1 MALNPTFINICLDK
15 YTEIPYIYNMDVIF
29 IETPEFVRKYDH
41 IASQDEM
48 MSLQRELIENPM
60 KGLIVQGTGGSRKIR
75 MRMPG
80 RGKSGGARI
89 IYYYVDLRGEIW
101 LLDFYLKSEK
111 DNLTSSE
118 KQKLFSFI
126 KEKIL

>member
-1 MALNPTFINICLDK
+1 
-15 YTEIPYIYNMDVIF
+15 
-29 IETPEFVRKYDH
+29 
-41 IASQDEM
+41 
-48 MSLQRELIENPM
+48 
-60 KGLIVQGTGGSRKIR
+60 

-101 LLDFYLKSEK
+101 LLDIYLKSEK
-111 DNLTSSE
+111 DNLASSE
-118 KQKLFSFI
+118 KQKLFAII

>member
-1 MALNPTFINICLDK
+1 MGI
-15 YTEIPYIYNMDVIF
+15 IF
-29 IETPEFVRKYDH
+29 IETPEFVRKFDRL
-41 IASQDEM
+41 ASQDEM
-48 MSLQRELIENPM
+48 VNLQKELIENPM
-60 KGLIVQGTGGSRKIR
+60 RGLIVQGTGGSRKIR

-118 KQKLFSFI
+118 KLKLYSFI

>member
-1 MALNPTFINICLDK
+1 
-15 YTEIPYIYNMDVIF
+15 MDVIF

-101 LLDFYLKSEK
+101 LLDIYLKSEK
-111 DNLTSSE
+111 DNLASSE
-118 KQKLFSFI
+118 KQKLFAII

>member
-1 MALNPTFINICLDK
+1 MNIL
-15 YTEIPYIYNMDVIF
+15 F
-29 IETPEFVRKYDH
+29 IETPEFVRKFDR

-48 MSLQRELIENPM
+48 IDLQRELIENPM
-60 KGLIVQGTGGSRKIR
+60 KGSFVQGTGGARKIR

-80 RGKSGGARI
+80 RGKSGARI
-89 IYYYVDLRGEIW
+89 IYYFVDLRGEIW
-101 LLDFYLKSEK
+101 LLDVYLKSDK

-118 KQKLFSFI
+118 KQKLFTFI